1 MPTHAD
7 START
12 TATPQPALPGDHS
25 NQADRGMLYRW
36 SPRRPGET
44 ATGGLL
50 DRVLAARGIVGEQ
63 AAGAYL
69 HPSLGQLHDPSLM
82 PGLDRAAERILAA
95 LDRGERI
102 AIYGDYDADGATAT
116 AILYHTLTAIRPE
129 AAAESESQ
137 IVCYVPHRLDEGY
150 GLHEDAIAL
159 LAEAG
164 CTLIVSVD
172 CGITAVGPATAARK
186 LGVDLIITD
195 HHNPPASEADLPDAF
210 AIVHPRAPGSE
221 YPFEG
226 LCGAGVAYKLAWRM
240 CTMKSGSAKVE
251 PALRALLIELLALA
265 ALGSVADV
273 VPLTDENRAIAKFG
287 LGRIKNSP
295 LGGLRALVEAC
306 DLGNEKVRSE
316 DVAFRLAPRIN
327 ACGRLGHARDTVE
340 LLTTAAGERAEE
352 LAAQLARQNDQR
364 RRVERAIFDQACE
377 LAEASGMT
385 GDDRRAIV
393 LAHEDWHPGVV
404 GIVCS
409 RLVERFARPVI
420 LMQRAAELTGGSGR
434 SIDGFSLHA
443 ALTDCADLLAGYGGH
458 DMAAGLRLKTADLET
473 FTERFI
479 ERTNA
484 QLAPHDLVR
493 TTRYDTDAELG
504 ELTIDSI
511 NDLGRMEPFGRD
523 NPPVQVRLRG
533 LRVSA
538 PPRYFGSAGD
548 HARLTVTDGK
558 RTVQLLGWRWA
569 ERLQAV
575 SPGVTIEAIV
585 TPGLNR
591 WNGMCRVEPLLV
603 DLRTT

>member
-1 MPTHAD
+1 MPSPAD
-7 START
+7 STTQTA
-12 TATPQPALPGDHS
+12 ATPHPVGTAQD
-25 NQADRGMLYRW
+25 DRGMLFRW
-36 SPRRPGET
+36 SPRAPG
-44 ATGGLL
+44 APAQGVSLL
-50 DRVLAARGIVGEQ
+50 DRVLSARGIVGEQ

-69 HPSLGQLHDPSLM
+69 HPSLGHLHDPSLI

-95 LDRGERI
+95 LERGERI

-116 AILYHTLTAIRPE
+116 AILFHTMTAIRPQ
-129 AAAESESQ
+129 AAPGAESEGQ
-137 IVCYVPHRLDEGY
+137 IVCYVPHRIDEGY
-150 GLHEDAIAL
+150 GLHEDAIAS
-159 LAEAG
+159 LAEDG

-172 CGITAVGPATAARK
+172 CGITAVGPAAVARK

-195 HHNPPASEADLPDAF
+195 HHNPPANEAELPDAF
-210 AIVHPRAPGSE
+210 AIVHPRAPGSA

-251 PALRALLIELLALA
+251 PGLRALLIELLALA

-287 LGRIKNSP
+287 LGRIQGSP

-306 DLGNEKVRSE
+306 DLANEKVKAD

-340 LLTTAAGERAEE
+340 LLTTASGERAEA

-364 RRVERAIFDQACE
+364 RRVEKAIFDQACE

-385 GDDRRAIV
+385 GDSRRAIV

-420 LMQRAAELTGGSGR
+420 LMQRAGELTGGSGR

-458 DMAAGLRLKTADLET
+458 DMAAGLRLQTSNLET

-484 QLAPHDLVR
+484 ELAPHDLVR
-493 TTRYDTDAELG
+493 TTRYDAEATLG

-511 NDLGRMEPFGRD
+511 NELARMEPFGRD

-533 LRVSA
+533 LRVSVL
-538 PPRYFGSAGD
+538 PRFFGAAGD
-548 HARLTVTDGK
+548 HARLTVTDG
-558 RTVQLLGWRWA
+558 RQTVQLLGWRWA
-569 ERLQAV
+569 ERVQGI
-575 SPGVTIEAIV
+575 SPGAMIEAIV

-591 WNGMCRVEPLLV
+591 WNGICRVEPILV
-603 DLRTT
+603 DLRPA

>member
-1 MPTHAD
+1 
-7 START
+7 
-12 TATPQPALPGDHS
+12 
-25 NQADRGMLYRW
+25 MLFRW
-36 SPRRPGET
+36 SPRAPG
-44 ATGGLL
+44 APAPGLSLL
-50 DRVLAARGIVGEQ
+50 DRVLAARGVVGEM

-69 HPSLGQLHDPSLM
+69 HPSLGHLHDPSLM

-95 LDRGERI
+95 MERGERI

-116 AILYHTLTAIRPE
+116 AILYHTMTAIRPE
-129 AAAESESQ
+129 AAPSFEGRAEGGGQ

-150 GLHEDAIAL
+150 GLHEEAIAS
-159 LAEAG
+159 LAESG

-172 CGITAVGPATAARK
+172 CGITAVGPAKAARR

-195 HHNPPASEADLPDAF
+195 HHNPPADEGDLPDAF
-210 AIVHPRAPGSE
+210 AIVHPRAPGSA

-240 CTMKSGSAKVE
+240 CTMKSGAAKVE
-251 PALRALLIELLALA
+251 PGLRALLIELLALA

-287 LGRIKNSP
+287 LGRIKESP
-295 LGGLRALVEAC
+295 LGGLKALVDAC
-306 DLGNEKVRSE
+306 DLGSEKVRCE

-340 LLTTAAGERAEE
+340 LLTTASGERAAE

-364 RRVERAIFDQACE
+364 RRVEKTIFEQACE

-420 LMQRAAELTGGSGR
+420 LMQRAAELTAGSGR

-458 DMAAGLRLKTADLET
+458 DMAAGLRLRTGDLEA
-473 FTERFI
+473 FTDRFI

-484 QLAPHDLVR
+484 QLAPRDLVR
-493 TTRYDTDAELG
+493 ATRYDTDATLG

-511 NDLGRMEPFGRD
+511 TELARMEPFGRD
-523 NPPVQVRLRG
+523 NPSVQVRLRG
-533 LRVSA
+533 LRMSA

-548 HARLTVTDGK
+548 HARLTVTDG
-558 RTVQLLGWRWA
+558 RQTVQLLGWRWA
-569 ERLQAV
+569 ERLQGM
-575 SPGVTIEAIV
+575 SPGARIEAIV

-603 DLRTT
+603 DLRPA

>member
-1 MPTHAD
+1 
-7 START
+7 
-12 TATPQPALPGDHS
+12 
-25 NQADRGMLYRW
+25 MLFRW
-36 SPRRPGET
+36 SPRAAQTDP
-44 ATGGLL
+44 TGGTLL
-50 DRVLAARGIVGEQ
+50 HRVLAARGILGEQ
-63 AAGAYL
+63 ATGAYL
-69 HPSLGQLHDPSLM
+69 HPSLGQLHDPSKM

-95 LDRGERI
+95 LHKGERI

-116 AILYHTLTAIRPE
+116 AILYHTLTTIRPQ
-129 AAAESESQ
+129 AAPGFEGGAEGEGQ

-150 GLHEDAIAL
+150 GLHEEAIAS
-159 LAEAG
+159 LAESG

-172 CGITAVGPATAARK
+172 CGITAVGPAKAAK
-186 LGVDLIITD
+186 TLGVDLIITD
-195 HHNPPASEADLPDAF
+195 HHNPPADEADLPDAF
-210 AIVHPRAPGSE
+210 AIVHPRAPGSA
-221 YPFEG
+221 YPFDG

-240 CTMKSGSAKVE
+240 CTMQSGSAKVE
-251 PALRALLIELLALA
+251 PGLRAMLIELLALA

-287 LGRIKNSP
+287 LGRIKASP
-295 LGGLRALVEAC
+295 LGGLKALVDAC

-340 LLTTAAGERAEE
+340 LLTTATGERAAE

-364 RRVERAIFDQACE
+364 RRVEKAIFDRACE

-393 LAHEDWHPGVV
+393 LAHEEWHPGVV

-420 LMQRAAELTGGSGR
+420 LMRRDAELTGGSGR

-443 ALTDCADLLAGYGGH
+443 ALADCADLLTGYGGH
-458 DMAAGLRLKTADLET
+458 DMAAGLRMET
-473 FTERFI
+473 QNLDAFTERFI
-479 ERTNA
+479 ARTNA
-484 QLAPHDLVR
+484 ELLPHDLVR
-493 TTRYDTDAELG
+493 TTRYDTDATLD

-511 NDLGRMEPFGRD
+511 NELGRMEPFGRD
-523 NPPVQVRLRG
+523 NPPVQVRLCG
-533 LRVSA
+533 LRLTA
-538 PPRYFGSAGD
+538 RPNFFGAAGD
-548 HARLTVTDGK
+548 HARLTVTDGR

-569 ERLQAV
+569 ERLQGM
-575 SPGVTIEAIV
+575 SPGARIEAIV

-603 DLRTT
+603 DLKSV